1 VTLSPA
7 PLGARIRETRFPGG
21 AGTSV
26 RERGLSS
33 AEAARLLREY
43 GPNELRGGGGLSWP
57 GQLARQV
64 VHPLALL
71 LWAASGLAWIAGT
84 PVLAAAIAAV
94 VIVNAAFAFVQ
105 ERQAERA
112 IEALSE
118 YLPDRAQVIRDG
130 VRVAV
135 DVREIVLGD
144 LLVITE
150 GERIPADAHLVEGA
164 AEVDMSA
171 LTGESVPVSR
181 FAGSSAGETSPLEAF
196 DLLFSG
202 TTCTAGEGKAL
213 VLATGMETQLGR
225 IATLSQR
232 VHTDES
238 PLEHEVRHVAWLI
251 ATVAVGIGVAF
262 LALGSLVAGL
272 PFGDAAAF
280 AIGLLVANVPEG
292 LLPTI
297 TLALAVGVRALAK
310 EGALVKRL
318 SAVETLGST
327 TVICTDKTGT
337 LTENRMR
344 VSEIWTAGVA
354 GSLEKLSGR
363 ATLVM
368 SVLADAL
375 AACNN
380 AERDGSGDPT
390 EIALIRAAEQLGAD
404 VDPARRA
411 QLRLVLFPFD
421 PALKLMTTVDRNG
434 TCGVWAHTK
443 GAPEEVIARSE
454 QLLGSDGRA
463 RPLGV
468 AEREQI
474 RSQVDAYAT
483 RGLRVLAVAQ
493 RCLSAVPTVRGDAER
508 ELVLLGLVALVDPP
522 RVDVPDAVR
531 RCHEAGIRI
540 LVVTGDHALTAA
552 EIARRVGIGGPAPAV
567 ITGDRLAELTD
578 AELGLLLR
586 RHEEIVFART
596 SPEAKLRI
604 ATALRAQGDV
614 VAMTGDGV
622 NDAPALR
629 RADIGVAMGKSGTDV
644 AREAATMILTDDRF
658 ATIVNAIEGG
668 RRVYANVRKFIFYIF
683 VHATPEVV
691 PFLVFAL
698 SGGLVPLGLT
708 VLQILAIDLGTETL
722 PALALGREAAEPG
735 IMEQPPRR
743 RTSGVIDRAML
754 VRAWLVTGSVSALLT
769 MGAFFFV
776 LLHAG
781 WRPGDETGSG
791 SPLHQAYLEATT
803 ITFLGIVLCQVGTA
817 FAARVERGSMRS
829 VGLWSNRLL
838 LWGVL
843 FELVFAAALAY
854 ASPLQAVFGTATPP
868 TAAVAVL
875 LSFPFVVWAVDDFWR
890 RQARP

>member
-7 PLGARIRETRFPGG
+7 PPGPGTRERRLPGG
-21 AGTSV
+21 AGPSV
-26 RERGLSS
+26 RETGLSS
-33 AEAARLLREY
+33 AEAARLLGEH
-43 GPNELRGGGGLSWP
+43 GPNELRRRGGLRWP
-57 GQLARQV
+57 RQLARQI

-71 LWAASGLAWIAGT
+71 LWAATGLAWIAGT
-84 PVLAAAIAAV
+84 PVLAAAIAVV

-112 IEALSE
+112 VEALSE
-118 YLPDRAQVIRDG
+118 YLPDRAEVIRDG
-130 VRVAV
+130 TRVKV
-135 DVREIVLGD
+135 DVREIVPGD
-144 LLVITE
+144 LLVVTE
-150 GERIPADAHLVEGA
+150 GERIPADAHLVEGGV
-164 AEVDMSA
+164 EVDMSA
-171 LTGESVPVSR
+171 LTGEAVPVARLAGNSNG
-181 FAGSSAGETSPLEAF
+181 AGSALEAF

-202 TTCTAGEGKAL
+202 TTCTAGEGQAV
-213 VLATGMETQLGR
+213 VLATGMQTQLGR

-232 VHTDES
+232 VQTEES
-238 PLEHEVRHVAWLI
+238 PLEGEVRRIAWLI
-251 ATVAVGIGVAF
+251 ATVALGVGVAF
-262 LALGSLVAGL
+262 LGLGAFVAGL

-337 LTENRMR
+337 LTENRMH
-344 VSEIWTAGVA
+344 VSEVWTAGAA
-354 GSLEKLSGR
+354 GPLEELSGQ
-363 ATLVM
+363 ATLEV
-368 SVLADAL
+368 SAIAAAL

-380 AERDGSGDPT
+380 AELDGPGDPT
-390 EIALIRAAEQLGAD
+390 ELALIRAAKQLGTE
-404 VDPARRA
+404 VDPAVRA
-411 QLRLVLFPFD
+411 RLRLALFPFD
-421 PALKLMTTVDRNG
+421 PVLKLMTTVDRDG
-434 TCGVWAHTK
+434 SDLWAHTK
-443 GAPEEVIARSE
+443 GAPEEVIARST
-454 QLLGSDGRA
+454 QLLGSDGKA

-474 RSQVDAYAT
+474 RLQVDAYAT

-493 RCLSAVPTVRGDAER
+493 RSLAGVPAVRAEAER
-508 ELVLLGLVALVDPP
+508 ELVLLGLLALVDPP
-522 RVDVPDAVR
+522 RADVPDAVR

-552 EIARRVGIGGPAPAV
+552 EIARRVGIGGDAPVV
-567 ITGDRLAELTD
+567 ISGDRLAELTD

-604 ATALRAQGDV
+604 ATALRAQGEV

-658 ATIVNAIEGG
+658 ATIVSAIEGG

-683 VHATPEVV
+683 VHATPEVL

-735 IMEQPPRR
+735 IMRRPPRR
-743 RTSGVIDRAML
+743 RTSGVIDRGML

-781 WRPGDETGSG
+781 WRPGDATGSG

-817 FAARVERGSMRS
+817 FAARMESESIRS

-843 FELVFAAALAY
+843 FELIFAAALAY
-854 ASPLQAVFGTATPP
+854 ASPLQTVFGTAAPP
-868 TAAVAVL
+868 ILAVAL
-875 LSFPFVVWAVDDFWR
+875 LLPFPFVVWAVDEFWR
-890 RQARP
+890 RRARP

>member
-1 VTLSPA
+1 MTLLPA
-7 PLGARIRETRFPGG
+7 PLGSRTRERRLPGG
-21 AGTSV
+21 AGSSV
-26 RERGLSS
+26 RETGLSS
-33 AEAARLLREY
+33 VEAARLLGEY
-43 GPNELRGGGGLSWP
+43 GPNELRRRGGLRWP
-57 GQLARQV
+57 RQLARQI

-71 LWAASGLAWIAGT
+71 LWAATGLAWIAGT
-84 PVLAAAIAAV
+84 PVLTAAIAAV

-118 YLPDRAQVIRDG
+118 YLPDRAEVIRDG
-130 VRVAV
+130 ARVKV
-135 DVREIVLGD
+135 DVREIVPGD
-144 LLVITE
+144 LLVVTE

-181 FAGSSAGETSPLEAF
+181 LVGNSSGETPALEAL

-202 TTCTAGEGKAL
+202 TACTAGEGKAV
-213 VLATGMETQLGR
+213 VLATGMQTQLGR

-238 PLEHEVRHVAWLI
+238 PLEGEVRRVAWLI
-251 ATVAVGIGVAF
+251 AAVALGVGVAF
-262 LALGSLVAGL
+262 LALGAFVAGL
-272 PFGDAAAF
+272 PFGDAAVF

-337 LTENRMR
+337 LTENRMH
-344 VSEIWTAGVA
+344 VSEVWTEGAAGR
-354 GSLEKLSGR
+354 LEELSGR
-363 ATLVM
+363 ATLEV
-368 SVLADAL
+368 SAIADAL

-380 AERDGSGDPT
+380 AELDGPGDPT
-390 EIALIRAAEQLGAD
+390 ELALIHAAEELGSE
-404 VDPARRA
+404 VDPAMRA
-411 QLRLVLFPFD
+411 RLRLSLFPFD
-421 PALKLMTTVDRNG
+421 PALKLMTTVDRKS
-434 TCGVWAHTK
+434 TGVWAHTK
-443 GAPEEVIARSE
+443 GAPEEVIARST
-454 QLLGSDGRA
+454 QLLGPDGKT

-474 RSQVDAYAT
+474 RLQVNAYAS
-483 RGLRVLAVAQ
+483 RGLRVLAVA
-493 RCLSAVPTVRGDAER
+493 RRPLAGVPAERADAER
-508 ELVLLGLVALVDPP
+508 ELVLIGLVALVDPP
-522 RVDVPDAVR
+522 RADVPDAVA

-552 EIARRVGIGGPAPAV
+552 EIARRVGIGGDSPAV
-567 ITGDRLAELTD
+567 MTGDRLAELSD

-658 ATIVNAIEGG
+658 ATIVTAIEGG

-683 VHATPEVV
+683 VHATPEVL

-735 IMEQPPRR
+735 IMRRPPRR

-781 WRPGDETGSG
+781 WRPGDATGSG

-817 FAARVERGSMRS
+817 FAARMERESIRS

-838 LWGVL
+838 LWGVA

-854 ASPLQAVFGTATPP
+854 ASPLQAAFGTAAPP
-868 TAAVAVL
+868 TLAVAL
-875 LSFPFVVWAVDDFWR
+875 LLPFPFVVWAVDDFWR
-890 RQARP
+890 RRARP

>member
-7 PLGARIRETRFPGG
+7 PVGPRIRETRRPGG

-33 AEAARLLREY
+33 AEAARLLGEY
-43 GPNELRGGGGLSWP
+43 GPNELRRGGGLRWP
-57 GQLARQV
+57 GQLARQI

-71 LWAASGLAWIAGT
+71 LWTASGLAWIAGT

-118 YLPDRAQVIRDG
+118 YLPDRTQVIRDG
-130 VRVAV
+130 VRVEV

-181 FAGSSAGETSPLEAF
+181 LAGSSAGETSPLEAF

-202 TTCTAGEGKAL
+202 TTCTAGEGKAV

-251 ATVAVGIGVAF
+251 ATVAVGVGVAF

-344 VSEIWTAGVA
+344 VSEIWTADVA
-354 GSLEKLSGR
+354 GGLDEFSAG
-363 ATLVM
+363 AVTVT

-380 AERDGSGDPT
+380 AEPDGSGDPT

-404 VDPARRA
+404 VDPALRA
-411 QLRLVLFPFD
+411 ELRLALFPFD

-434 TCGVWAHTK
+434 TGVWAHTK
-443 GAPEEVIARSE
+443 GAPEEVIARSG
-454 QLLGSDGRA
+454 QLLGSDGKA
-463 RPLGV
+463 RTLCA

-474 RSQVDAYAT
+474 RLQVDAYAT
-483 RGLRVLAVAQ
+483 RGLRVLAVAR
-493 RCLSAVPTVRGDAER
+493 RCLSTVPTARADAER
-508 ELVLLGLVALVDPP
+508 DLVLLGLVALVDPP

-552 EIARRVGIGGPAPAV
+552 EIARRVGIGGQAPAV
-567 ITGDRLAELTD
+567 ITGDCLAELTD

-604 ATALRAQGDV
+604 ATALRAQGEV

-658 ATIVNAIEGG
+658 ATIVSAIEGG

-683 VHATPEVV
+683 VHATPEVL

-735 IMEQPPRR
+735 IMQQPPRR

-791 SPLHQAYLEATT
+791 APLHHAYLEATT

-817 FAARVERGSMRS
+817 FAARMEKGSIRS
-829 VGLWSNRLL
+829 LGLWSNRLL

-854 ASPLQAVFGTATPP
+854 VSPLQAAFGTATPP
-868 TAAVAVL
+868 TLAVAVL
-875 LSFPFVVWAVDDFWR
+875 LPFPFVVWAVDDFWR
-890 RQARP
+890 RRARP

>member
-1 VTLSPA
+1 M
-7 PLGARIRETRFPGG
+7 RFPGG
-21 AGTSV
+21 AGSSV

-33 AEAARLLREY
+33 AEATRLLGEH
-43 GPNELRGGGGLSWP
+43 GPNELRRSGGLRWP
-57 GQLARQV
+57 GQLARQI
-64 VHPLALL
+64 VHPLAVL
-71 LWAASGLAWIAGT
+71 LWVASGLAWIAGT

-118 YLPDRAQVIRDG
+118 YLPDRAEVIRDG
-130 VRVAV
+130 VRVMV
-135 DVREIVLGD
+135 DVREIVPGD
-144 LLVITE
+144 LLVVTE

-164 AEVDMSA
+164 VEVDMSA
-171 LTGESVPVSR
+171 LTGESVAVSR
-181 FAGSSAGETSPLEAF
+181 RAGSSSGDTFALEAF

-202 TTCTAGEGKAL
+202 TTCTAGDGRAV
-213 VLATGMETQLGR
+213 VLATGMQTQLGR

-238 PLEHEVRHVAWLI
+238 PLEHEVRHVAWVI
-251 ATVAVGIGVAF
+251 AAVALGVGVAF
-262 LALGSLVAGL
+262 LALGALVAGL

-337 LTENRMR
+337 LTENRMH
-344 VSEIWTAGVA
+344 VSDVWTAGAA
-354 GSLEKLSGR
+354 GPLEELSGR
-363 ATLVM
+363 ATLEV
-368 SVLADAL
+368 SAIADAL

-380 AERDGSGDPT
+380 AELDGPGDPT
-390 EIALIRAAEQLGAD
+390 ELALVRAAKELGAE
-404 VDPARRA
+404 VDPAARA
-411 QLRLVLFPFD
+411 RLRLSLFAFD
-421 PALKLMTTVDRNG
+421 PALKLMTTVDRIG
-434 TCGVWAHTK
+434 TGVWARTK
-443 GAPEEVIARSE
+443 GAPEEVIARST
-454 QLLGSDGRA
+454 QLLGSAGKA
-463 RPLGV
+463 GPLSD

-474 RSQVDAYAT
+474 RLQVDAYAT
-483 RGLRVLAVAQ
+483 RGLRVLAVA
-493 RCLSAVPTVRGDAER
+493 RRSLAGVPTVRADAER

-522 RVDVPDAVR
+522 RVDVPAAVR
-531 RCHEAGIRI
+531 RCHDAGIRI

-552 EIARRVGIGGPAPAV
+552 EIARRVGIGGEAPAV

-604 ATALRAQGDV
+604 ASALRAQGEV

-658 ATIVNAIEGG
+658 ATIVTAIEGG

-683 VHATPEVV
+683 VHATPEVL

-735 IMEQPPRR
+735 IMQRPPRR

-769 MGAFFFV
+769 TGAFLFV

-817 FAARVERGSMRS
+817 FAARMERGSIRS

-854 ASPLQAVFGTATPP
+854 ASPLQAAFGTAAPP
-868 TAAVAVL
+868 TLAVAL
-875 LSFPFVVWAVDDFWR
+875 LLPFPFVVWAVDDFWR
-890 RQARP
+890 RRIHP

>member
-1 VTLSPA
+1 VTLLPA
-7 PLGARIRETRFPGG
+7 PLGSRTRERRLPGG
-21 AGTSV
+21 AGSSV
-26 RERGLSS
+26 RETGLSS
-33 AEAARLLREY
+33 VEAARLLGEY
-43 GPNELRGGGGLSWP
+43 GPNELRRRGGLRWP
-57 GQLARQV
+57 RQLARQI

-71 LWAASGLAWIAGT
+71 LWAATGLAWIAGT
-84 PVLAAAIAAV
+84 PVLTAAIAAV

-118 YLPDRAQVIRDG
+118 YLPDRAEVIRDG
-130 VRVAV
+130 ARVKV
-135 DVREIVLGD
+135 DVREIVPGD
-144 LLVITE
+144 LLVVTE

-181 FAGSSAGETSPLEAF
+181 LVGNSSGETPALEAL

-202 TTCTAGEGKAL
+202 TACTAGEGKAV
-213 VLATGMETQLGR
+213 VLATGMQTQLGR

-238 PLEHEVRHVAWLI
+238 PLEGEVRRVAWLI
-251 ATVAVGIGVAF
+251 AAVALGVGVAF
-262 LALGSLVAGL
+262 LALGAFVAGL
-272 PFGDAAAF
+272 PFGDAAVF

-337 LTENRMR
+337 LTENRMH
-344 VSEIWTAGVA
+344 VSEVWTEGAAGR
-354 GSLEKLSGR
+354 LEELSGR
-363 ATLVM
+363 ATLEV
-368 SVLADAL
+368 SAIADAL

-380 AERDGSGDPT
+380 AELDGPGDPT
-390 EIALIRAAEQLGAD
+390 ELALIHAAEELGSE
-404 VDPARRA
+404 VDPAMRA
-411 QLRLVLFPFD
+411 RLRLSLFPFD
-421 PALKLMTTVDRNG
+421 PALKLMTTVDRKS
-434 TCGVWAHTK
+434 TGVWAHTK
-443 GAPEEVIARSE
+443 GAPEEVIARST
-454 QLLGSDGRA
+454 QLLGPDGKT

-474 RSQVDAYAT
+474 RLQVNAYAS
-483 RGLRVLAVAQ
+483 RGLRVLAVA
-493 RCLSAVPTVRGDAER
+493 RRPLAGVPAERADAEC
-508 ELVLLGLVALVDPP
+508 ELVLIGLVALVDPP
-522 RVDVPDAVR
+522 RADVPDAVA

-552 EIARRVGIGGPAPAV
+552 EIARRVGIGGDSPAV
-567 ITGDRLAELTD
+567 ITGDRLAELSD

-658 ATIVNAIEGG
+658 ATIVTAIEGG

-683 VHATPEVV
+683 VHATPEVL

-735 IMEQPPRR
+735 IMRRPPRR

-781 WRPGDETGSG
+781 WRPGDATGSG

-817 FAARVERGSMRS
+817 FAARMERESIRS

-838 LWGVL
+838 LWGVA

-854 ASPLQAVFGTATPP
+854 ASPLQAAFGTAAPP
-868 TAAVAVL
+868 TLAVAL
-875 LSFPFVVWAVDDFWR
+875 LLPFPFVVWAVDDFWR
-890 RQARP
+890 RRARP

>member
-1 VTLSPA
+1 MQ
-7 PLGARIRETRFPGG
+7 R
-21 AGTSV
+21 
-26 RERGLSS
+26 
-33 AEAARLLREY
+33 
-43 GPNELRGGGGLSWP
+43 RGGLRWP
-57 GQLARQV
+57 RQLARQI

-71 LWAASGLAWIAGT
+71 LWAATGLAWIAGT

-118 YLPDRAQVIRDG
+118 YLPDRAEVIRDG
-130 VRVAV
+130 VRVKV
-135 DVREIVLGD
+135 DVREIVPGD
-144 LLVITE
+144 LLVVTE
-150 GERIPADAHLVEGA
+150 GERIPADAHLVQGA
-164 AEVDMSA
+164 AEIDMSA

-181 FAGSSAGETSPLEAF
+181 LAGSSNGETSALGAS

-202 TTCTAGEGKAL
+202 TTCTAGEGRAV
-213 VLATGMETQLGR
+213 VLATGMQTQLGR

-238 PLEHEVRHVAWLI
+238 PLEREVRHVAWLI
-251 ATVAVGIGVAF
+251 AAVALGVGLAF
-262 LALGSLVAGL
+262 LALGVLVAGL

-337 LTENRMR
+337 LTENRMH
-344 VSEIWTAGVA
+344 VSDVWTASAA
-354 GSLEKLSGR
+354 GPLEELSGR
-363 ATLVM
+363 ATLET
-368 SVLADAL
+368 SALAAAL

-380 AERDGSGDPT
+380 AELDGPGDPT
-390 EIALIRAAEQLGAD
+390 ELALIRAANGLGTKI
-404 VDPARRA
+404 DPAVRA
-411 QLRLVLFPFD
+411 RLRLGLFPFD
-421 PALKLMTTVDRNG
+421 PVLKLMTTVDRNG
-434 TCGVWAHTK
+434 THLWAHTK
-443 GAPEEVIARSE
+443 GAPEEVIARST
-454 QLLGSDGRA
+454 QLLGSDGQA
-463 RPLGV
+463 RPLSV

-474 RSQVDAYAT
+474 RLQVDAYAT
-483 RGLRVLAVAQ
+483 RGLRVLAVA
-493 RCLSAVPTVRGDAER
+493 RRSLAGVPTMRADAER
-508 ELVLLGLVALVDPP
+508 ELVLIGLVALVDPP
-522 RVDVPDAVR
+522 RADVPDAVR

-552 EIARRVGIGGPAPAV
+552 EIARRVGIGGEAPAV

-604 ATALRAQGDV
+604 ATALRAQGEV

-658 ATIVNAIEGG
+658 ATIVGAIEGG

-683 VHATPEVV
+683 VHATPEVL

-735 IMEQPPRR
+735 IMQQPPRR
-743 RTSGVIDRAML
+743 RSSGVIDRAML

-781 WRPGDETGSG
+781 WRPGDATGSG
-791 SPLHQAYLEATT
+791 SPLHQVYLEATT

-817 FAARVERGSMRS
+817 FAARMERGSIRS

-854 ASPLQAVFGTATPP
+854 ASPLQAAFGTAAPP
-868 TAAVAVL
+868 TLAVAFL
-875 LSFPFVVWAVDDFWR
+875 LPFPFVVWAVDDFWR
-890 RQARP
+890 RRARP

>member
-1 VTLSPA
+1 MTLLPA
-7 PLGARIRETRFPGG
+7 PLGSRTRERRLPGG
-21 AGTSV
+21 AGSSV
-26 RERGLSS
+26 RETGLSS
-33 AEAARLLREY
+33 VEAARLLGEY
-43 GPNELRGGGGLSWP
+43 GPNELRRRGGLRWP
-57 GQLARQV
+57 RQLARQI

-71 LWAASGLAWIAGT
+71 LWAATGLAWIAGT
-84 PVLAAAIAAV
+84 PVLTAAIAAV

-118 YLPDRAQVIRDG
+118 YLPDRAEVIRDG
-130 VRVAV
+130 ARVKV
-135 DVREIVLGD
+135 DVREIVPGD
-144 LLVITE
+144 LLVVTE

-181 FAGSSAGETSPLEAF
+181 LVGNSSGETPALEAL

-202 TTCTAGEGKAL
+202 TACTAGEGKAV
-213 VLATGMETQLGR
+213 VLATGMQTQLGR

-238 PLEHEVRHVAWLI
+238 PLEGEVRRVAWLI
-251 ATVAVGIGVAF
+251 AAVALGVGVAF
-262 LALGSLVAGL
+262 LALGAFVAGL
-272 PFGDAAAF
+272 PFGDAAVF

-337 LTENRMR
+337 LTENRMH
-344 VSEIWTAGVA
+344 VSEVWTESAAGR
-354 GSLEKLSGR
+354 LEELSGR
-363 ATLVM
+363 ATLEV
-368 SVLADAL
+368 SAIADAL

-380 AERDGSGDPT
+380 AELDGPGDPT
-390 EIALIRAAEQLGAD
+390 ELALIHAAEELGSE
-404 VDPARRA
+404 VDPAMRA
-411 QLRLVLFPFD
+411 RLRLSLFPFD
-421 PALKLMTTVDRNG
+421 PALKLMTTVDRKS
-434 TCGVWAHTK
+434 TGVWAHTK
-443 GAPEEVIARSE
+443 GAPEEVIARST
-454 QLLGSDGRA
+454 QLLGPDGKT

-474 RSQVDAYAT
+474 RLQVNAYAS
-483 RGLRVLAVAQ
+483 RGLRVLAVA
-493 RCLSAVPTVRGDAER
+493 RRPLAGVPAERADAEC
-508 ELVLLGLVALVDPP
+508 ELVLIGLVALVDPP
-522 RVDVPDAVR
+522 RADVPDAVA

-552 EIARRVGIGGPAPAV
+552 EIARRVGIGGDSPAV
-567 ITGDRLAELTD
+567 ITGDRLAELSD

-658 ATIVNAIEGG
+658 ATIVTAIEGG

-683 VHATPEVV
+683 VHATPEVL

-735 IMEQPPRR
+735 IMRRPPRR

-781 WRPGDETGSG
+781 WRPGDATGSG

-817 FAARVERGSMRS
+817 FAARMERESIRS

-838 LWGVL
+838 LWGVA

-854 ASPLQAVFGTATPP
+854 ASPLQAAFGTAAPP
-868 TAAVAVL
+868 TLAVAL
-875 LSFPFVVWAVDDFWR
+875 LLPFPFVVWAVDDFWR
-890 RQARP
+890 RRARP